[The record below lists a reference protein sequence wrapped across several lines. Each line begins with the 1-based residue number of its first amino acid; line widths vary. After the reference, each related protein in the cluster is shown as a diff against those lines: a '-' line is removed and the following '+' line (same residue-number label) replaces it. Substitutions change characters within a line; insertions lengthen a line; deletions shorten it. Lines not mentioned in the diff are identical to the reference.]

1 MKCLT
6 GFQPST
12 DSSIQEPGSTH
23 AYGPHP
29 PIVTL
34 MVSAEEAKPAKI
46 EEIDDLKGAYVKWF
60 VGWQHETDDSIAL
73 HYVNRY
79 STWFIYTIFEI
90 LICTVYAFA
99 HIYSV

>member
-12 DSSIQEPGSTH
+12 DSYIQEPGSTR

-46 EEIDDLKGAYVKWF
+46 EEMDDLKGAYVKWF
-60 VGWQHETDDSIAL
+60 VGWQHETDDSIDV
-73 HYVNRY
+73 HPVYRY
-79 STWFIYTIFEI
+79 STWFIYYIIFVI
-90 LICTVYAFA
+90 LIGIFAFA
-99 HIYSV
+99 HIYTV